1 MSDPFSPARPK
12 PRDGPAQLAAI
23 LAHEGIDAV
32 VDVGANTG
40 QYGRMLR
47 EAGWQ
52 GPILSFEPLAEPRL
66 ALAKAAAGDPL
77 WRLAPPLALGD
88 SDGEV
93 RIAQS
98 AESDMSSI
106 LEQSPLLRSIS
117 PSSAVVARRTVA
129 CARLDG
135 LGHLLES
142 AWERLHL
149 KVDVQG
155 YEPEVLSGAAGLL
168 PRIAT
173 IQLELA
179 LLPVYEGERGW
190 REMVDRLDG
199 LGFVPALVLPGYFE
213 RKLARMVQIDM
224 VFARKDMVFART
236 AAAATDEAGGAT
248 AVTHASAPNP
258 EGTA

>member
-1 MSDPFSPARPK
+1 VSNPLPHPRPK
-12 PRDGPAQLAAI
+12 PTTGPAQLAAV
-23 LAHEGIDAV
+23 LAHEGVDAV
-32 VDVGANTG
+32 IDVGANVG

-47 EAGWQ
+47 SQGWQ
-52 GPILSFEPLAEPRL
+52 GPILSFEPLAKPRE
-66 ALAKAAAGDPL
+66 ALARAAAGDPL

-88 SDGEV
+88 TDGEV

-106 LEQSPLLRSIS
+106 LEQSALLRSIS
-117 PSSAVVARRTVA
+117 PSSAVVARQTVA
-129 CARLDG
+129 SARLDG
-135 LGHLLES
+135 QGHLLES
-142 AWERLHL
+142 TWRRLHL

-155 YEPEVLSGAAGLL
+155 YEPQVVAGAAALL

-199 LGFVPALVLPGYFE
+199 LGFAPALVLPGYFE

-224 VFARKDMVFART
+224 VFARKI
-236 AAAATDEAGGAT
+236 AGGK
-248 AVTHASAPNP
+248 PP
-258 EGTA
+258 EPQEQPH